1 VDSAWFA
8 TLPAALRERPE
19 PLAGQVGSSA
29 NPNIAIVRH
38 RCTHAEPSF
47 RQSSHPSAL
56 GVTLRMVLACAHSS
70 GIKFS
75 RSQQQIVAGAALPCL
90 AAAYAASMLD
100 VNVAAATLGVA
111 LAWYGPEALLA
122 RLNRWHFSW
131 RVPLLFVFRDLMLPV
146 IYIDAW
152 VTDEFVWHGNEMTM
166 REEEPSIEQ
175 G

>member
-1 VDSAWFA
+1 
-8 TLPAALRERPE
+8 
-19 PLAGQVGSSA
+19 
-29 NPNIAIVRH
+29 
-38 RCTHAEPSF
+38 
-47 RQSSHPSAL
+47 
-56 GVTLRMVLACAHSS
+56 
-70 GIKFS
+70 
-75 RSQQQIVAGAALPCL
+75 LPCL

-166 REEEPSIEQ
+166 REEEPSVEQ